1 MGELLRY
8 PLSLSPDASTVRPLP
23 LRFLYAP
30 SHTSF
35 HIRNLSV
42 YLRIPCPFIHKKGGN
57 AIVSPR
63 DSFNQCTSLRWVR
76 LIEVFASVF
85 NPLRYCGVMI
95 GTPSSRA
102 YSMKWLRYTIVFILV
117 SSSSGTIT
125 AWCMCCYGLSP
136 MTQKPVQPFACVTA
150 HCYGFNIEDKKSQF
164 CLSDFPSNYP
174 LLNYD
179 GNRYFKKGEW
189 FIEQTKEVH

>member
-1 MGELLRY
+1 MPKRLTCESNVPLPLTLGLWKLGTRLLGQTSPVDRMKAALERSPFSMGELLRY
-8 PLSLSPDASTVRPLP
+8 PLSLSPDASTAKPLP

-63 DSFNQCTSLRWVR
+63 DSFNQCTSLCWLR

-85 NPLRYCGVMI
+85 NPLRYCGVVI

-117 SSSSGTIT
+117 SSSSGTI
-125 AWCMCCYGLSP
+125 A
-136 MTQKPVQPFACVTA
+136 A
-150 HCYGFNIEDKKSQF
+150 
-164 CLSDFPSNYP
+164 
-174 LLNYD
+174 
-179 GNRYFKKGEW
+179 
-189 FIEQTKEVH
+189 